1 MKRTVILLVLA
12 VVLPAFLWAAPR
24 GSVERPDPS
33 QAPTFP
39 SYVQKVEP
47 TVVGIK
53 VQVPRDRPSVLTLG
67 PERWGSGVIFDPNGY
82 VLTVSYVLLDADR
95 IEVSLRDGRK
105 LPARLVGLDLEAGL
119 GVIKLEGPGP
129 FPAATLGDSTAVAVG
144 QLTASVG
151 VDDDGD
157 LVATS
162 GNVQAI
168 RSFAGY
174 WEYMLDRAFIVA
186 PYNPAFGGSPLVNER
201 GEVVGIVS
209 LRLGEP
215 PSVNLAI
222 PTEKFLPGK
231 DELIREGRVVSRKP
245 RPWLGLYTVPAEG
258 GGVVVAG
265 VSPVG
270 PARAAGFQQGD
281 RIVRLNGEPV
291 GSQEEFYT
299 RLWATQVG
307 QEVTVVVVRDARF
320 HAITV
325 RPADRYRFFRTTWK

>member
-1 MKRTVILLVLA
+1 MKARVSLVVALVLPT
-12 VVLPAFLWAAPR
+12 LLWAAPQ
-24 GSVERPDPS
+24 EREKVPDPS
-33 QAPTFP
+33 RAPAAP

-47 TVVGIK
+47 AVVGIK
-53 VQVPRDRPSVLTLG
+53 VRVPRDRPSALTLG
-67 PERWGSGVIFDPNGY
+67 PERWGSGVIFDPSGY
-82 VLTVSYVLLDADR
+82 ALTVSYVLLDADR

-105 LPARLVGLDLEAGL
+105 LPARLVGLDLEVGL
-119 GVIKLEGPGP
+119 GVIRLEGPGP
-129 FPAATLGDSTAVAVG
+129 FPAAALGDSTGVAVG
-144 QLTASVG
+144 QLTATIG

-162 GNVQAI
+162 GNVRAI

-201 GEVVGIVS
+201 GEVIGIVS
-209 LRLGEP
+209 LRLGERP
-215 PSVNLAI
+215 FVNLAI
-222 PTEKFLPGK
+222 PLEKFLPGK
-231 DELIREGRVVSRKP
+231 DELIREGKVVSRKS
-245 RPWLGLYTVPAEG
+245 RPWLGLYTVPTEE

-270 PARAAGFQQGD
+270 PAGSAGFRQGD

-299 RLWATQVG
+299 RLWETQVG
-307 QEVTVVVVRDARF
+307 QELTVVVVRDTRF

-325 RPADRYRFFRTTWK
+325 RPADRYRFFRTTDK

>member
-1 MKRTVILLVLA
+1 MKRIAFALPVLVLP
-12 VVLPAFLWAAPR
+12 VLLWAAPQ
-24 GSVERPDPS
+24 ERQKSPDPS
-33 QAPTFP
+33 RAPQYP

-47 TVVGIK
+47 AVVGIK

-67 PERWGSGVIFDPNGY
+67 PERWGSGVIFDPAGY
-82 VLTVSYVLLDADR
+82 ALTVSYVLLDAGQ

-105 LPARLVGLDLEAGL
+105 LPARLVGLDLEIGL
-119 GVIKLEGPGP
+119 GVIRLEGPGP

-144 QLTASVG
+144 QLTATAG
-151 VDDDGD
+151 VEDDGD
-157 LVATS
+157 LVATAGS
-162 GNVQAI
+162 VQAI

-174 WEYMLDRAFIVA
+174 WEYMLDRAFIVT

-201 GEVVGIVS
+201 GEVIGITS

-215 PSVNLAI
+215 PFVNLAI
-222 PTEKFLPGK
+222 PIEKFLPGK
-231 DELIREGRVVSRKP
+231 DELIREGRVVSRKS
-245 RPWLGLYTVPAEG
+245 RPWLGLYTLPAEA

-270 PARAAGFQQGD
+270 PAGAAGFQKGD

-299 RLWATQVG
+299 RLWATQIG
-307 QEVTVVVVRDARF
+307 QEVVVVVVRDARF

-325 RPADRYRFFRTTWK
+325 RPADRYRFFRTTDR